1 MGFADISIRELAE
14 DCEMS
19 VEKIQELCRS
29 LGIAFRDGETYLAL
43 EDVKRIL
50 LTVRELPAV
59 ESR

>member
-14 DCEMS
+14 DCQLS

-29 LGIAFRDGETYLAL
+29 LGIAVRDGDTYLAL

>member
-14 DCEMS
+14 DCQMS
-19 VEKIQELCRS
+19 VEKIQELCWS
-29 LGIAFRDGETYLAL
+29 LGIAVRDGDTYLAL